1 MSTKLKPTKKA
12 RPIDP
17 EARRDEHT
25 LSLRLSVGERALIGA
40 LARKYA
46 GGNMSEWVRYAALNF
61 RPTKEDFEK

>member
-25 LSLRLSVGERALIGA
+25 ISLRLSLTERVFIDSH
-40 LARKYA
+40 ARKYA
-46 GGNMSEWVRYAALNF
+46 GGNVSEWVRYAALNF
-61 RPTKEDFEK
+61 KPTKEDFEK